1 MIAPAAGSVAAPAV
15 ARLTAIQ
22 FFVFLDCFVVDAPR
36 NDEALGGLPSESIA
50 ESQQNRRI
58 SLEIAAQLAG
68 AGA

>member
-36 NDEALGGLPSESIA
+36 NDDGLFKIV
-50 ESQQNRRI
+50 
-58 SLEIAAQLAG
+58 
-68 AGA
+68 